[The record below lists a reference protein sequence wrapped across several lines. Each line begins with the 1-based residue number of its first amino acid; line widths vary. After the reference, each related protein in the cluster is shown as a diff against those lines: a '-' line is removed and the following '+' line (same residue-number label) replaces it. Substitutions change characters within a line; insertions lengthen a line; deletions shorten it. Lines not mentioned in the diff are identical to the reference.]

1 MSRPKKI
8 QPAKEITINAD
19 ATIKWRNELVNGKY
33 VLTLLEMRMV
43 VALAAH
49 IIKNI
54 DKFEVGSISVRELG
68 DFMGLGVDESYS
80 KIKTL
85 ARKLRKRE
93 LFFEWYSTPNSKRK
107 SWLVTGWFDFILYDD
122 EFSRL
127 EFQFSSK
134 IEPMLLQV
142 HEAYVKLDSKPLMA
156 FKGMYSL
163 RFLMLI
169 AEWERIQPYTIA
181 IADLREM
188 LQLGNKYKTFADF
201 DRHVVGVALK
211 EINALTDFSVRAV
224 PQKKSRAYTYYK
236 FYIKRNPKK
245 AIETMDTTATEVSVN
260 APQEFTE
267 DQQTMINE
275 LISYGIG
282 KRVAAKLAKEYSEE
296 TIKANIDYMQRQTTA
311 GKVIKNQAGYLR
323 QAITEDYAGIEVA
336 AQAAAEAEK
345 RSKMTPEQQAAY
357 DNMRRQI
364 KELEE
369 ATAQSTAEPA
379 KNIDKDQMADKLA
392 SLKERLKSN
401 KGKTLDPAPMP
412 EQLPVEPSF
421 EDSLDA
427 EQKARLEAAVA
438 AGSDAD

>member
-1 MSRPKKI
+1 MSRQKKI

-54 DKFEVGSISVRELG
+54 DKFEAYSISVRELG
-68 DFMGLGVDESYS
+68 DFMGLGADESYS
-80 KIKTL
+80 RIKTL

-93 LFFEWYSTPNSKRK
+93 LFFEWCSTPNSKRK
-107 SWLVTGWFDFILYDD
+107 SWLVTGWFDFLLYDD

-224 PQKKSRAYTYYK
+224 PQKKSRAYTHYK

-245 AIETMDTTATEVSVN
+245 TIETMDTTATEVSVN

-282 KRVAAKLAKEYSEE
+282 KRVAAKLVREHYVDD
-296 TIKANIDYMQRQTTA
+296 IKANIEYMQMQQAA
-311 GKVIKNQAGYLR
+311 GRTIKNVAGYLR
-323 QAITEDYAGIEVA
+323 QAITDDYAA
-336 AQAAAEAEK
+336 AERAVQAAAEAEM
-345 RSKMTPEQQAAY
+345 RRKMTPEQLKSYDEMKKQIAA
-357 DNMRRQI
+357 I
-364 KELEE
+364 E
-369 ATAQSTAEPA
+369 AAAEKA
-379 KNIDKDQMADKLA
+379 NETKTNIDKDQLADKFA
-392 SLKERLKSN
+392 SLRKNIEDN
-401 KGKTLDPAPMP
+401 KGKTLDPEPMP

-427 EQKARLEAAVA
+427 EQKARLEAAMVA
-438 AGSDAD
+438 GVDK

>member
-1 MSRPKKI
+1 MSRQKKI

-54 DKFEVGSISVRELG
+54 DKFESCSISVRELG
-68 DFMGLGVDESYS
+68 DFMGLGADESYS
-80 KIKTL
+80 RIKTL

-93 LFFEWYSTPNSKRK
+93 LFFEWYSTNSKRK
-107 SWLVTGWFDFILYDD
+107 SWLVTGWFDFLLYDD

-224 PQKKSRAYTYYK
+224 PQKNSRAYTHYK

-245 AIETMDTTATEVSVN
+245 TIETMDTTATEVSVN

-282 KRVAAKLAKEYSEE
+282 KRVAAKLVREHYVDD
-296 TIKANIDYMQRQTTA
+296 IKANIEYMQMQQAA
-311 GKVIKNQAGYLR
+311 GRTIKNVAGYLR
-323 QAITEDYAGIEVA
+323 QAITDDYAA
-336 AQAAAEAEK
+336 AERAVQAAAEAEM
-345 RSKMTPEQQAAY
+345 RRKMTPEQLKSYDEMKKQIAA
-357 DNMRRQI
+357 I
-364 KELEE
+364 E
-369 ATAQSTAEPA
+369 AAAAEKA
-379 KNIDKDQMADKLA
+379 NETKTNIDKDQLADKFA
-392 SLKERLKSN
+392 SLRKNIEDN
-401 KGKTLDPAPMP
+401 KGKTLDPEPMP
-412 EQLPVEPSF
+412 ELPPVEPSI
-421 EDSLDA
+421 EDSVSP
-427 EQKARLEAAVA
+427 EQKARLEAAMA
-438 AGSDAD
+438 AGVDK

>member
-1 MSRPKKI
+1 MSRQKKI

-54 DKFEVGSISVRELG
+54 DKFESCSISVRELG
-68 DFMGLGVDESYS
+68 DFMGLGADESYS
-80 KIKTL
+80 RIKTL

-93 LFFEWYSTPNSKRK
+93 LFFEWYSTNSKRK
-107 SWLVTGWFDFILYDD
+107 SWLVTGWFDFLLYDD

-224 PQKKSRAYTYYK
+224 PQKKSRAYTHYK

-245 AIETMDTTATEVSVN
+245 TIETMDTTATEVSVN

-282 KRVAAKLAKEYSEE
+282 KRVAAKLVREHYVDD
-296 TIKANIDYMQRQTTA
+296 IKANIEYMQMQQAA
-311 GKVIKNQAGYLR
+311 GRTIKNVAGYLR
-323 QAITEDYAGIEVA
+323 QAITDDYAA
-336 AQAAAEAEK
+336 AERAVQAAAEAEM
-345 RSKMTPEQQAAY
+345 RRKMTPEQLKSYDEMKKQIAA
-357 DNMRRQI
+357 I
-364 KELEE
+364 E
-369 ATAQSTAEPA
+369 AAAAEKA
-379 KNIDKDQMADKLA
+379 NETKTNIDKDQLADKFA
-392 SLKERLKSN
+392 SLRKNIEDN
-401 KGKTLDPAPMP
+401 KGKTLDPEPMP

-427 EQKARLEAAVA
+427 EQKARLEAAMVA
-438 AGSDAD
+438 GVDK